1 MSKIRTL
8 RSIRIAERPNLLWLE
23 IETDDGL
30 VVWGRRFAVPPQ
42 WKP

>member
-1 MSKIRTL
+1 MSGGVTSKIRTL

-30 VVWGRRFAVPPQ
+30 VG
-42 WKP
+42 